1 MNGNYCYSIMSLTID
16 QQKRLFDEFYDYITD
31 LHVSNMQDLKQF
43 TFDYRNK
50 NQKGVVLLEYY
61 SIKEMIQ
68 SVKNKDFQY
77 QWVSRDEIGRI
88 NHNAI
93 PSALASMSPKK
104 DCIFV
109 CSLLL
114 EKNHQYVNLCK
125 MKDLDR

>member
-1 MNGNYCYSIMSLTID
+1 MSLTID

-31 LHVSNMQDLKQF
+31 LHTSDMQSLKLF
-43 TFDYRNK
+43 TLEHRKK

-77 QWVSRDEIGRI
+77 QWIPKVEVNRI
-88 NHNAI
+88 QHNAI
-93 PSALASMSPKK
+93 PTAVATMNPKK

-125 MKDLDR
+125 IKDL